1 MNNAVVIPA
10 YNAERTL
17 ADVVGRIIGDVS
29 GIWIVDDG
37 SPDGTARVALDLAQ
51 TDPRI
56 RVVRREKNGGY
67 GAAMKAGLRA
77 AMQAGGPSDC
87 EDGCPSN
94 FEDGWPSDFE
104 DGWETPEAPETPDV
118 VACVHADG
126 QYAPEELPAMLDT
139 LGQRNLDLLQGSR
152 VAAGTALSG
161 GMPAYKYAAG
171 RVLTFLENR
180 VFGLRMTDY
189 HSGYLLYGRRA
200 LRSIRF
206 ADLSD
211 SFDFD
216 LEVIASARAL
226 GLRIGERP
234 IPTHYGDESSSL
246 SPIPYGFR
254 VLGVM
259 LKYLRGHYRGANKC
273 VSTRK

>member
-1 MNNAVVIPA
+1 MKLAVVIPA

-17 ADVVGRIIGDVS
+17 ARVVGRIPRDVF

-37 SPDGTARVALDLAQ
+37 SSDKTLRVAGRLAQ
-51 TDPRI
+51 TDPRVRI
-56 RVVRREKNGGY
+56 VRREKNGGY
-67 GAAMKAGLRA
+67 GAAMKSGL
-77 AMQAGGPSDC
+77 QAVAIEGAD
-87 EDGCPSN
+87 
-94 FEDGWPSDFE
+94 
-104 DGWETPEAPETPDV
+104 A

-126 QYAPEELPAMLDT
+126 QYAPEELPAMQKT
-139 LGQRNLDLLQGSR
+139 LQLEELDLLQGSR
-152 VAAGTALSG
+152 IASGTALSG
-161 GMPAYKYAAG
+161 GMPAYKYLAG
-171 RVLTFLENR
+171 RALTFLENR
-180 VFGLRMTDY
+180 VFGLRMSDY

-200 LRSIRF
+200 LKSIRF
-206 ADLSD
+206 GHLSD

-234 IPTHYGDESSSL
+234 IPTHYGEESSSL

-259 LKYLRGHYRGANKC
+259 LKYLRGHYR
-273 VSTRK
+273 

>member
-1 MNNAVVIPA
+1 MITAVVIPA
-10 YNAERTL
+10 YNAEKTL
-17 ADVVGRIIGDVS
+17 AGVAGRIPGGVS
-29 GIWIVDDG
+29 VIWIVDDG
-37 SPDGTARVALDLAQ
+37 STDGTVSVAGRMAQ

-56 RVVRREKNGGY
+56 RVVRRGSNGGY

-77 AMQAGGPSDC
+77 AAEEG
-87 EDGCPSN
+87 
-94 FEDGWPSDFE
+94 
-104 DGWETPEAPETPDV
+104 ADV

-126 QYAPEELPAMLDT
+126 QYAPEELPAMLET
-139 LGQRNLDLLQGSR
+139 LKRENLDLLQGSR
-152 VAAGTALSG
+152 VASGTALSG
-161 GMPAYKYAAG
+161 GMPAYKYLAG
-171 RVLTFLENR
+171 RALTFLENR

-200 LRSIRF
+200 LRAVRF

-234 IPTHYGDESSSL
+234 IPTHYGEESSSL
-246 SPIPYGFR
+246 SPVPYGLR

-259 LKYLRGHYRGANKC
+259 LKYVGGHYHRGAKGC
-273 VSTRK
+273 VPFPD

>member
-1 MNNAVVIPA
+1 MKLAVVIPA

-17 ADVVGRIIGDVS
+17 RQVVGRIPRDVF

-37 SPDGTARVALDLAQ
+37 SSDKTLRVAGRLAQ
-51 TDPRI
+51 TDPRV
-56 RVVRREKNGGY
+56 RVVRREQNGGY
-67 GAAMKAGLRA
+67 GAAMKSGLHA
-77 AMQAGGPSDC
+77 VLKEGV
-87 EDGCPSN
+87 N
-94 FEDGWPSDFE
+94 
-104 DGWETPEAPETPDV
+104 T

-126 QYAPEELPAMLDT
+126 QYAPEELPAMQKT
-139 LGQRNLDLLQGSR
+139 LEQQELDLLQGSR
-152 VAAGTALSG
+152 IASGTAISG
-161 GMPAYKYAAG
+161 GMPAYKYIAG
-171 RVLTFLENR
+171 RALTFLENR
-180 VFGLRMTDY
+180 VFGLRMSDY

-200 LRSIRF
+200 LASIRF
-206 ADLSD
+206 GDLSD

-234 IPTHYGDESSSL
+234 IPTHYGEESSSL

-259 LKYLRGHYRGANKC
+259 LKYLRGHYR
-273 VSTRK
+273 